1 MLEVCRLFHQVCKLF
16 RELCCLVKVF
26 SKCALVFSWL
36 IWDRSVSHGL
46 LRDVWLEEEMQAV
59 FLCARVCNV
68 EGFIL
73 FFLTTRTWV
82 FLLHHLCTRSH
93 LKLHVQRAALSNL
106 SVKQEKTQS
115 QKMSHMQ
122 TWDQRHA
129 DTSSTNISMLWAKVK
144 PISLCVCVFADGLVL
159 HYGRLGLKLKSFHR
173 GLLVCQHSHM
183 RGVKMAWVLNN
194 EKAIHE
200 SAALSYPIL
209 HGELGRHPA
218 LLCIVWNIDKTE
230 DGVSLA
236 SSVASAI

>member
-1 MLEVCRLFHQVCKLF
+1 MRLGVLMIWFETARWVMVFCEMFGLRKKCKL
-16 RELCCLVKVF
+16 C
-26 SKCALVFSWL
+26 
-36 IWDRSVSHGL
+36 
-46 LRDVWLEEEMQAV
+46 
-59 FLCARVCNV
+59 LCARVCNV

-122 TWDQRHA
+122 TWDQRYA